1 MSCPKESNMKTTI
14 TYLSALA
21 VLGTAM
27 LVGIGG
33 VNAAPAPSATV
44 VLVCDRN
51 VDSDLHVDLLQGD
64 IFSNTIVGS
73 SDLSCGPDS
82 VSGDTRER
90 VRVPVSGSYDAVSYS
105 QTVQDANGS
114 GGCGGRST
122 VPAKVS
128 CEIGTTGRGA
138 TFTVR

>member
-1 MSCPKESNMKTTI
+1 MKTT
-14 TYLSALA
+14 TTSFSVLV
-21 VLGTAM
+21 VLGTAV
-27 LVGIGG
+27 LFGVGG
-33 VNAAPAPSATV
+33 VAAAPAPTATV

-51 VDSDLHVDLLQGD
+51 VDSDLHVDLIQGG

-73 SDLSCGPDS
+73 ADLSCGPDS
-82 VSGDTRER
+82 VSGDNRER
-90 VRVPVSGSYDAVSYS
+90 VRVPVSAPYDTVSYPLF
-105 QTVQDANGS
+105 TVQDANGS
-114 GGCGGRST
+114 GGCVGRST